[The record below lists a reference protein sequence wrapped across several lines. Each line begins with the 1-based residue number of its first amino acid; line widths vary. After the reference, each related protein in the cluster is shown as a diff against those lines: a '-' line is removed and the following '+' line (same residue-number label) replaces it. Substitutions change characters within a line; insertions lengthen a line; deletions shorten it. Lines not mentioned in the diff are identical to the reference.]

1 MCRQA
6 AAASALRG
14 IWGSASALA
23 TGDVMVGN
31 MLGEGYEAYDRLPDA
46 VFMVD
51 AGNRIA
57 YASAA
62 CEDVFGYLPGEVIGV
77 SMLDLLLPEEQDRTL
92 REARSVVACQARTGF
107 ENRYQHKHGNA
118 VQVMWS
124 ARWLQAQQLRIGIA
138 RDVTALR
145 CSDPSASQ
153 ALLARANLAPH
164 EKKVLR
170 LLLTDATEKQIAD
183 QLGLAVSTT
192 HSYVSA
198 IFRKFGVRGRAGLM
212 SLWLRSMKIDTQF

>member
-1 MCRQA
+1 MTP
-6 AAASALRG
+6 
-14 IWGSASALA
+14 I
-23 TGDVMVGN
+23 GN
-31 MLGEGYEAYDRLPDA
+31 DNAFEIYDQLPDA
-46 VFMVD
+46 VFMVG
-51 AGNRIA
+51 AGNRIT

-62 CEDVFGYLPGEVIGV
+62 CEDIFGYVPGELVGV
-77 SMLDLLLPEEQDRTL
+77 SLLDLVMPEEQDRTL
-92 REARSVVACQARTGF
+92 REARSVVSSGARVGF
-107 ENRYQHKHGNA
+107 ENRYLHKQGNA
-118 VQVMWS
+118 VHVSWS
-124 ARWLQAQQLRIGIA
+124 ARWLQAQQLRIGVA

-145 CSDPSASQ
+145 CNAPSTVES
-153 ALLARANLAPH
+153 LLAKANLAPH

-212 SLWLRSMKIDTQF
+212 SLWLKSLKMDAHL